1 MPLTLKIKYFNTFI
15 LREEP
20 TVTTVKVAKATDDG
34 EIPPVLGAS
43 NTIIVSE
50 FKDDIVSGLIVH
62 GPGINEEVKVTDN
75 TILTL
80 TDGTIGA
87 TLTVDKPQKIEKSVT
102 LTFSNASAYP
112 TGSNAQAANKEWHIE
127 ESRIKGGF
135 NEKTVDFGVKAYA
148 VDKKYNRNHRKNAMI
163 YSGIYNSRTGINDTN
178 QFSIGENITKAVDSV
193 HGSIQKLYAED
204 TNLLIF
210 QENKVNGALIDKD
223 AIFTA
228 EGGGLTTAAKVVI
241 GQITPYLGEFG
252 IGKNPESFAV
262 YGFRKYFVD
271 KDRAAVLRLSRDGIT
286 EISSYGMKSFFRNF
300 LKRSNIIHGMFD
312 LHSKSYVLS
321 LQLQF
326 KSRGLEQTFVNPIS
340 ATVASN
346 TVGKVSNVISLRVLN
361 SIIKAGMKVN
371 FSEEKIKSYP
381 SYKNSVSV
389 LSVKGRHIK
398 VSKEINVLAG
408 ELIEFETIEDFTT
421 EPIAPLFKFKT
432 LAFDDKVNGWT
443 SFLSFRPDFGG
454 SVTNNFY
461 TWDGADLYK
470 HYSNDNKNTFYGN
483 FASSLVKI
491 ISNQNPSLVK
501 HYKTINYEGT
511 NNWKVTS
518 MFSPADD
525 DNNYNAYPIPGNI
538 TGRYSDQFGVTS
550 FAGFTPLEK
559 KYYANVIVND
569 TSSIT
574 GISALTT
581 TGVKGFFAETTLE
594 HQPVNNNKTSNRK
607 KHAELFSVGF
617 NYEQSLY

>member
-20 TVTTVKVAKATDDG
+20 MVTTAVVAAATVDSDGAIAASDTVTITATN
-34 EIPPVLGAS
+34 S
-43 NTIIVSE
+43 
-50 FKDDIVSGLIVH
+50 DIVNGMVVH
-62 GPGINEEVKVTDN
+62 GPGINENVTCN
-75 TILTL
+75 ISSTTLTL
-80 TDGTIGA
+80 SSA
-87 TLTVDKPQKIEKSVT
+87 QKIEKGVT
-102 LTFSNASAYP
+102 LTFSNATAYP
-112 TGSNAQAANKEWHIE
+112 TGTNTQAAANEWHIE

-163 YSGIYNSRTGINDTN
+163 YSGIFNSRTGINNTN
-178 QFSIGENITKAVDSV
+178 QFSIGESITKAVDSIY
-193 HGSIQKLYAED
+193 GSIQKLYAED

-241 GQITPYLGEFG
+241 GQITPYIGEYG

-271 KDRAAVLRLSRDGIT
+271 KDRSAVLRLSRDGIT
-286 EISSYGMKSFFRNF
+286 EISSYGMKSFFRDN
-300 LKRSNIIHGMFD
+300 LRNSNVIHGMYD

-321 LQLQF
+321 LQLKF
-326 KSRGLEQTFVNPIS
+326 NSPDIKQTFINPIS

-346 TVGKVSNVISLRVLN
+346 TVGRVSNIVSLKVLN
-361 SIIKAGMKVN
+361 SRIKAGMKVN
-371 FSEEKIKSYP
+371 FSEEKIKSSP

-389 LSVKGRHIK
+389 LSVKGRDVT
-398 VSKEINVLAG
+398 VSKEIHVLAG
-408 ELIEFETIEDFTT
+408 EAVEFETIQDFTT
-421 EPIAPLFKFKT
+421 EPIRPLSKFKT

-443 SFLSFRPDFGG
+443 SFLTFRPDFGG

-461 TWDGADLYK
+461 TWDGGDLYK
-470 HYSNDNKNTFYGN
+470 HYSNQDKNTFYGN
-483 FASSLVKI
+483 FAPSAVTV

-511 NNWKVTS
+511 NNWKVID

-569 TSSIT
+569 TSTIT

-594 HQPVNNNKTSNRK
+594 HQPVNNDKTSNRK

>member
-20 TVTTVKVAKATDDG
+20 MVTTAVVAAATVDSDGAIAASDTVTITATN
-34 EIPPVLGAS
+34 S
-43 NTIIVSE
+43 
-50 FKDDIVSGLIVH
+50 DIVNGMVVH
-62 GPGINEEVKVTDN
+62 GPGINENVTCN
-75 TILTL
+75 ISSTTLTL
-80 TDGTIGA
+80 SSA
-87 TLTVDKPQKIEKSVT
+87 QKIEKGVT
-102 LTFSNASAYP
+102 LTFSNATAYP
-112 TGSNAQAANKEWHIE
+112 TGTNTQAAANEWHIE

-163 YSGIYNSRTGINDTN
+163 YSGIFNSRTGINNTN
-178 QFSIGENITKAVDSV
+178 QFSIGESITKAVDSIY
-193 HGSIQKLYAED
+193 GSIQKLYAED

-241 GQITPYLGEFG
+241 GQITPYIGEYG

-271 KDRAAVLRLSRDGIT
+271 KDRSAVLRLSRDGIT
-286 EISSYGMKSFFRNF
+286 EISSYGMKSFFRDN
-300 LKRSNIIHGMFD
+300 LRNSNVIHGMYD
-312 LHSKSYVLS
+312 LHSKSYILS
-321 LQLQF
+321 LQLKF
-326 KSRGLEQTFVNPIS
+326 NSPDIKQTFINPIS

-346 TVGKVSNVISLRVLN
+346 TVGRVSNIVSLKVLN
-361 SIIKAGMKVN
+361 SRIKAGMKVN
-371 FSEEKIKSYP
+371 FSEEKIKSFP

-389 LSVKGRHIK
+389 LSVKGRDVT
-398 VSKEINVLAG
+398 VSKEIHVLAG
-408 ELIEFETIEDFTT
+408 EAVEFETIQDFTT
-421 EPIAPLFKFKT
+421 EPIRPLSKFKT

-443 SFLSFRPDFGG
+443 SFLTFRPDFGG

-461 TWDGADLYK
+461 TWDGGDLYK
-470 HYSNDNKNTFYGN
+470 HYSNQDKNTFYGN
-483 FASSLVKI
+483 FAPSAVTV

-511 NNWKVTS
+511 NNWKVID

-569 TSSIT
+569 TSTIT

-594 HQPVNNNKTSNRK
+594 HQPVNNDKTSNRK

>member
-34 EIPPVLGAS
+34 ANPPVLGAS

-62 GPGINEEVKVTDN
+62 GPGINEEVKVTNN
-75 TILTL
+75 TVLTL

-102 LTFSNASAYP
+102 LTFSNANAYP
-112 TGSNAQAANKEWHIE
+112 TGSNTQASSKEWHIE

-163 YSGIYNSRTGINDTN
+163 YSGIFNSRTGVNNTN
-178 QFSIGENITKAVDSV
+178 QFSIGESITKAVDSV

-241 GQITPYLGEFG
+241 GQITPYLGEYG

-271 KDRAAVLRLSRDGIT
+271 KDRSAVLRLSRDGIT
-286 EISSYGMKSFFRNF
+286 EISSYGMKSFFRDN
-300 LKRSNIIHGMFD
+300 LRNSNVIHGMYD
-312 LHSKSYVLS
+312 LHSKSYILS
-321 LQLQF
+321 LQLKF
-326 KSRGLEQTFVNPIS
+326 NSPSMKQTFINPIS

-346 TVGKVSNVISLRVLN
+346 SAGRASSIVSLKILN
-361 SIIKAGMKVN
+361 SRIKAGMKVN
-371 FSEEKIKSYP
+371 FSEEKIKSFP

-389 LSVKGRHIK
+389 LSVKGRDVT
-398 VSKEINVLAG
+398 VSKEVYVLAG
-408 ELIEFETIEDFTT
+408 ESIEFETIQDFTT
-421 EPIAPLFKFKT
+421 EPTRPLSKFKT

-443 SFLSFRPDFGG
+443 SFLTFRPDFGG

-461 TWDGADLYK
+461 TWNGGDLYK
-470 HYSNDNKNTFYGN
+470 HYSNQDKNTFYGN
-483 FASSLVKI
+483 FAPSAVTV

-511 NNWKVTS
+511 NNWKVID

-525 DNNYNAYPIPGNI
+525 DNNYSAYPIPGNI

-559 KYYANVIVND
+559 KYYANVIIND
-569 TSSIT
+569 TSTIT
-574 GISALTT
+574 GISSLTT

-594 HQPVNNNKTSNRK
+594 HQPVNNDKTSNRK
-607 KHAELFSVGF
+607 KHAESFSVGF
-617 NYEQSLY
+617 NY